1 MKQMKSSSILVCL
14 IRISEGEKR
23 ERRKIFEE
31 AIPENFT
38 ELMND
43 ITLEIIIQKE

>member
-14 IRISEGEKR
+14 ISISEVEKR

-31 AIPENFT
+31 AMPENFT

-43 ITLEIIIQKE
+43 IALQIINQKG